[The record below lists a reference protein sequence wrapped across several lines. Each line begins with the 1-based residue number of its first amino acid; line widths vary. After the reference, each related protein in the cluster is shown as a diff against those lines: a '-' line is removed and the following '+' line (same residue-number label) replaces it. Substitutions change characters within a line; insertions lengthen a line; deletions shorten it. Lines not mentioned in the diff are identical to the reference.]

1 MTSARVI
8 IEEFLEYW
16 MYTEPIAREA
26 AWPNITYEEYNTDF
40 IFIPIAWENV
50 GYVGSDYFIAP
61 TILPISSER
70 QVMGDITPYENR
82 YILHIN
88 IFSRYDIGTKESGY
102 AYDKLRTLLNEQV
115 IDGLVFRVVQ
125 EGQGRNDGNGYW
137 QIPLRVEFS
146 EYL

>member
-8 IEEFLEYW
+8 IEAFLEYW
-16 MYTEPIAREA
+16 MTTEPVARET
-26 AWPNITYEEYNTDF
+26 AWPNITYEEYDTDF
-40 IFIPIAWENV
+40 TSIPIAWENV
-50 GYVGSDYFIAP
+50 GYEGSDYFLAP
-61 TILPISSER
+61 AILTVSSER
-70 QVMGDITPYENR
+70 QVMGDSIPYENR

-88 IFSRYDIGTKESGY
+88 IFSRTDIGTKESGY

-125 EGQGRNDGNGYW
+125 EGTGRNDGNGYW
-137 QIPLRVEFS
+137 QVPLRVEFS